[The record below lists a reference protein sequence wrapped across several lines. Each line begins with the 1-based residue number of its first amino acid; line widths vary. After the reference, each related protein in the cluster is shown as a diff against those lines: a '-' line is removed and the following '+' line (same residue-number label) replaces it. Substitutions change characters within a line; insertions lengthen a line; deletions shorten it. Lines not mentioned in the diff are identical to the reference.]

1 MAAGK
6 FCIFLQEY
14 FRKPLENA
22 RPFCY
27 NSLIYQEG
35 GNEMKKWIT
44 VCLGGVLAASSFLML
59 ASCSDGADPSADRQ
73 GKKFSSPDVTYT
85 VSANKE
91 EHAVSDELFGV
102 FLEDINYAGYVL
114 DDNLVANGSFSYRS
128 GTDRWTQ
135 QGLAATVE
143 EGEGALHENNPA
155 YARLEIY
162 ELDASLVNE
171 GYQMSPMA
179 VEEGV
184 EYTFSAFV
192 KAGSFAGTLMAE
204 LRAASS
210 MDWLELGTV
219 QFDVQPS
226 DEWVKYTGTITAAHT
241 ADEGVT
247 LRLAFGNTGEVCIDS
262 VALETADSTGGIKNY
277 IYEAIEAL
285 SPAFIRFPGGC
296 VIEGRKAG
304 DAYYDWKNSVGVNG
318 ADELAPFTYTEVDET
333 GASERVTTYGEP
345 ATRKPNTDI
354 WQQSSIDYEMNY
366 AVGFYE
372 YFVLCEN
379 VGASAL
385 PVLNAGLSCMIQDG
399 GGHDLNG
406 RYGNGLQDFIDEAL
420 DVVAFAKGDPAS
432 SDPNEAKWAQAR
444 VNMGH
449 PEPFE
454 MHYLGI
460 GNEQWDTKY
469 YSKYRDFVEAFRE
482 AKAENPALYGD
493 IELVV
498 GNGAA
503 FGDCENAKTGAQG
516 LARSNAIQYRLAG
529 KIENLSEFGI
539 HDHHYYMNYI
549 DFLANTDLYDSYTRE
564 GADYYGV
571 FVGEYSA
578 NQANNLQGYPNPQ
591 VNNSW
596 ITALS
601 EAAYMTGLE
610 RNGDVVRLAAYAP
623 MFGCVN
629 AGYNQW
635 AADMMFYT
643 NTELV
648 LTPNYYVQQ
657 LFMRNTG
664 DSVLTTKEKLSSDF
678 VNTATFGS
686 TEVPALY
693 KVISRD
699 AETGDILVKLVN
711 AGERDINVNIAVKGA
726 STAGIAHVSTLQC
739 DDINAVN
746 SLTAEAV
753 SPENYTLGIAST
765 FGYTAEGRSVTVIR
779 ITTK

>member
-1 MAAGK
+1 
-6 FCIFLQEY
+6 
-14 FRKPLENA
+14 
-22 RPFCY
+22 
-27 NSLIYQEG
+27 
-35 GNEMKKWIT
+35 MKKPIAM
-44 VCLGGVLAASSFLML
+44 LFGGVFAVCSLLPFAA
-59 ASCSDGADPSADRQ
+59 CSDGADPNADRQ
-73 GKKFSSPDVTYT
+73 GGKFSDPDVTLT
-85 VSANKE
+85 VRANKT
-91 EHAVSDELFGV
+91 EHTISDELFGI
-102 FLEDINYAGYVL
+102 FLEDINYAGYAL
-114 DDNLVANGSFSYRS
+114 DDDLVANGSFSYRDPA
-128 GTDRWTQ
+128 GRWKTD
-135 QGLAATVE
+135 GLSLTAA
-143 EGEGALHENNPA
+143 EGEGSLHENNA
-155 YARLEIY
+155 SYAKLEIT
-162 ELDASLVNE
+162 SLNATLSNE
-171 GYQMSPMA
+171 GYLMVPMA
-179 VEEGV
+179 VQEGT
-184 EYTFSAFV
+184 EYTFSAFIR
-192 KAGSFAGTLMAE
+192 AE
-204 LRAASS
+204 DYSGPLTVSLT
-210 MDWLELGTV
+210 DGNELGSV
-219 QFDVQPS
+219 SFDVQQS
-226 DEWVKYTGTITAAHT
+226 GEWIKYTGSLTAA
-241 ADEGVT
+241 ASAAQNVSLE
-247 LRLAFGNTGEVCIDS
+247 LAFGETGSLALDS
-262 VALETADSTGGIKNY
+262 VSLVTSESTAGIKNY
-277 IYEAIEAL
+277 LYEAIEAL

-296 VIEGRKAG
+296 VVEGKRSG
-304 DAYYDWKNSVGVNG
+304 DAVYDWKNSVGVNSQ
-318 ADELAPFTYTEVDET
+318 DELAPFTYTEVDET
-333 GASERVTTYGEP
+333 GASREVTTYGEP

-399 GGHDLNG
+399 GGHDLDG